1 MNIRTLLKQSF
12 VAMPLLL
19 SGMAVNDYVLA
30 ANYQTN
36 LLFSGG
42 STVSGTTNEGSKVDG
57 TLKVNQSSTL
67 ASTSNCKWDCWYD
80 PITKTRQCGYRC
92 SV

>member
-1 MNIRTLLKQSF
+1 MNIRTLLKQFF

-19 SGMAVNDYVLA
+19 SGMTVNDYALA
-30 ANYQTN
+30 ANHQTN
-36 LLFSGG
+36 LLSSGG
-42 STVSGTTNEGSKVDG
+42 STVSGTTNEDSKVDG
-57 TLKVNQSSTL
+57 TLKVNHSSTL
-67 ASTSNCKWDCWYD
+67 ASTSNCNWGCWDD